1 MKKNTATC
9 LLFLLSLIQLV
20 AQTDKLTP
28 KDRIIEV
35 TGTAEMSITP
45 NEVVLKIGL
54 TERMDGRDKLT
65 IEKQE
70 VDMKNRL
77 AGMGIDIQKD
87 LKIIDLNSVFNMQK
101 RKKDVTSSKEYRLT
115 IREMSLLGKVQDL
128 AEQLK
133 FNSLDLILATHSELP
148 KFRKETKIEA
158 IKSAKEKAEYMLAA
172 IGQKLGKV
180 VFVQEVSDYRGD
192 VSNQDLDPYRGN
204 MFIQKNTDLID
215 DNGLGLKN
223 ITLKFSVL
231 TRFEIE

>member
-9 LLFLLSLIQLV
+9 LLFLLSLTPLM

-54 TERMDGRDKLT
+54 TERMEGRDKLT

-77 AGMGIDIQKD
+77 AGMSIDIQKD
-87 LKIIDLNSVFNMQK
+87 LKIVDLNSVFNMQK

-133 FNSLDLILATHSELP
+133 FNSLDLILATHTELP

-204 MFIQKNTDLID
+204 MIIQKNTDLID

>member
-9 LLFLLSLIQLV
+9 LLFLLSLTPLI

-54 TERMDGRDKLT
+54 TERMEGRDKLT

-87 LKIIDLNSVFNMQK
+87 LKIVDLNSVFNMQK

-115 IREMSLLGKVQDL
+115 IREMSLLGKIQDL

-223 ITLKFSVL
+223 ITLKFCVL

>member
-9 LLFLLSLIQLV
+9 LLFLLSLTPLM

-54 TERMDGRDKLT
+54 TERMEGRDKLT

-77 AGMGIDIQKD
+77 AGMSIDIQKD
-87 LKIIDLNSVFNMQK
+87 LKIVDLNSVFNMQK

-115 IREMSLLGKVQDL
+115 IREMSLLGKIQDL

-133 FNSLDLILATHSELP
+133 FNSLDLILATHTELP

-204 MFIQKNTDLID
+204 MIIQKNTDLID